1 MANVVAKSV
10 VGAQRIKCTSL
21 IVFFESTKGAAK
33 MFKKLLICLAFLVT
47 VVAFRSGYETIAY
60 VSAAIGISATI

>member
-1 MANVVAKSV
+1 
-10 VGAQRIKCTSL
+10 
-21 IVFFESTKGAAK
+21 